1 MIEVSNVLVAT
12 IIDIMEAWRNKVALP
27 KEPLQRPLLQRVIL
41 MFRPIVNE
49 VLEGHNC
56 TIFVYS
62 EMSKKKDLNGCLF
75 FKSEC
80 QLLLQWDQ
88 YFESGL

>member
-62 EMSKKKDLNGCLF
+62 EMLTKENNLF
-75 FKSEC
+75 ITFI
-80 QLLLQWDQ
+80 
-88 YFESGL
+88 FI